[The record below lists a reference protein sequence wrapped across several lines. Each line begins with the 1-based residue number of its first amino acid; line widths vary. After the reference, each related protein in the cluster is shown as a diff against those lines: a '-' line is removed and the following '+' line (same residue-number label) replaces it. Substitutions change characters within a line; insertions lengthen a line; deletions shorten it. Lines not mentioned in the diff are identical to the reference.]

1 VSVESTVTATSA
13 ARARGGAGQPGA
25 SIELVEVSKSF
36 GAIVAIRDVNLTI
49 EPGEFVTLLGPS
61 GSGKTTTLNVISGF
75 DKPTTGT
82 LKVDG
87 KDILGVP
94 THKRGMGMVFQQYAL
109 FPHMT
114 VLQNVM
120 FPLKQRK
127 LDKRAAVEKARE
139 ALGTVHLGDYGNRKP
154 SELSGGQQQRVALAR
169 AIVYEPRALLMDE
182 PLGALDKKLRE
193 SLQLEIK
200 RLHKEVGS
208 TFVFVTHDQE
218 EALAL
223 SDRIAVFNNGAIEQ
237 IGTAEDLYERPASL
251 FVARFLGESSTFA
264 GEFSTS
270 GDVTTVTLEDGTVSA
285 NGRLESG
292 ARGAVVVRPERIVL
306 RPRGEQVPSGWN
318 AVSATVTEQVYLGM
332 GRLLVLHRTG
342 GDRVSVREPAGRWS
356 AAAVGG
362 EVLATWRAEDGV
374 LLRDDVDS
382 ERIDT

>member
-1 VSVESTVTATSA
+1 VSEPL
-13 ARARGGAGQPGA
+13 PGA
-25 SIELVEVSKSF
+25 SIELTDVSKSF
-36 GAIVAIRDVNLTI
+36 GSVKAVRDVNLTI

-75 DKPTTGT
+75 DRPTSGT

-87 KDILGVP
+87 RDLTGVP

-109 FPHMT
+109 FPHMS
-114 VLQNVM
+114 VLDNVM

-127 LDKRAAVEKARE
+127 IDKQSATKKARDALAAVE
-139 ALGTVHLGDYGNRKP
+139 LGDYGARKP

-169 AIVYEPRALLMDE
+169 AIVYEPRVLLMDE

-223 SDRIAVFNNGAIEQ
+223 SDRIAVFNDGAIEQ

-264 GEFSTS
+264 GECSS
-270 GDVTTVTLEDGTVSA
+270 AGDVTTVSLAGQTVSA
-285 NGRLESG
+285 HGRLVDGGS
-292 ARGAVVVRPERIVL
+292 RGAVIVRPERIVL
-306 RPRGEQVPSGWN
+306 RSTGDDVPSGWN
-318 AVSATVTEQVYLGM
+318 AVPASVTEQVYLGM
-332 GRLLVLHRTG
+332 GRLLVLHRRD
-342 GDRVSVREPAGRWS
+342 GDRVTVREPAGRWS
-356 AAAVGG
+356 PARVG
-362 EVLATWRAEDGV
+362 EDVVATWRPEDGV
-374 LLRDDVDS
+374 LLSDDADS
-382 ERIDT
+382 ERIGT

>member
-1 VSVESTVTATSA
+1 MSVEP
-13 ARARGGAGQPGA
+13 QPGA
-25 SIELVEVSKSF
+25 SIELIGVSKSF
-36 GAIVAIRDVNLTI
+36 GAVTAVRDVNLMI

-75 DKPTTGT
+75 DRPTAGS

-87 KDILGVP
+87 RDLTGVP

-114 VLQNVM
+114 VLDNVM

-127 LDKRAAVEKARE
+127 IDKKTAAEQARGALAAV
-139 ALGTVHLGDYGNRKP
+139 HLDDYGARKP

-182 PLGALDKKLRE
+182 PLGALDKKLRG

-200 RLHKEVGS
+200 RLHKDVGS

-237 IGTAEDLYERPASL
+237 IGTAEELYERPASL

-264 GEFSTS
+264 GECSS
-270 GDVTTVTLEDGTVSA
+270 AGDVTTVSLDGESVSVQ
-285 NGRLESG
+285 GRLDNGER
-292 ARGAVVVRPERIVL
+292 AAVIVRPERIVL
-306 RPRGEQVPSGWN
+306 RSAGEEVPTGWN
-318 AVSATVTEQVYLGM
+318 AVPATVVEQVYLGM
-332 GRLLVLHRTG
+332 GRLLVLHRKR
-342 GDRVSVREPAGRWS
+342 GDQVTVREPAGRWS
-356 AAAVGG
+356 AAKVGG
-362 EVLATWRAEDGV
+362 DVLATWRTEDGV
-374 LLRDDVDS
+374 LLSGDVDAES
-382 ERIDT
+382 IHT

>member
-1 VSVESTVTATSA
+1 VSAEVL
-13 ARARGGAGQPGA
+13 PGA
-25 SIELVEVSKSF
+25 SIELTDVSKSF
-36 GAIVAIRDVNLTI
+36 GSVKAVRYVNLMI

-75 DKPTTGT
+75 DRPTSGT

-87 KDILGVP
+87 RDLTGVP

-114 VLQNVM
+114 VLDNVM

-127 LDKRAAVEKARE
+127 MNKQSATQKARDALAAVE
-139 ALGTVHLGDYGNRKP
+139 LGDYGARRP

-169 AIVYEPRALLMDE
+169 AIVYEPRVLLMDE

-223 SDRIAVFNNGAIEQ
+223 SDRIAVFNDGAIEQ

-264 GEFSTS
+264 GKSTTA
-270 GDVTTVTLEDGTVSA
+270 GDVTTVTIGGQTVA
-285 NGRLESG
+285 APGRLDDG
-292 ARGAVVVRPERIVL
+292 GRAAVVVRPERIVL
-306 RPRGEQVPSGWN
+306 RSGGDEVPTGWN
-318 AVSATVTEQVYLGM
+318 AVPATVTEQVYLGM
-332 GRLLVLHRTG
+332 GRLLVLHRSG
-342 GDRVSVREPAGRWS
+342 GDRVTVREPAGRWS
-356 AAAVGG
+356 AATVGE
-362 EVLATWRAEDGV
+362 EVVATWRAEDGV
-374 LLRDDVDS
+374 LLADDASS
-382 ERIDT
+382 ERIHPQG

>member
-1 VSVESTVTATSA
+1 MSAEPTDTAT
-13 ARARGGAGQPGA
+13 RAVPGA
-25 SIELVEVSKSF
+25 SIELVDVSKSF
-36 GAIVAIRDVNLTI
+36 GPVTAVRDVNLTI

-87 KDILGVP
+87 KDLAGMP

-114 VLQNVM
+114 VLANVM
-120 FPLKQRK
+120 YPLKQRK
-127 LDKRAAVEKARE
+127 ISKQAAAEKARNALAAVE
-139 ALGTVHLGDYGNRKP
+139 LSQYGERKP

-169 AIVYEPRALLMDE
+169 AIVYEPRVLLMDE

-200 RLHKEVGS
+200 RLHKDVGS

-264 GEFSTS
+264 GAASTT
-270 GDVTTVTLEDGTVSA
+270 GDVTSVTLDDGTVSA
-285 NGRLESG
+285 NGRLG
-292 ARGAVVVRPERIVL
+292 GTQRGAVVVRPERIVL
-306 RPRGEQVPSGWN
+306 RPNDNEVPSGWN
-318 AVSATVTEQVYLGM
+318 SVHATVTEEVYLGM

-356 AAAVGG
+356 EAKVGDS
-362 EVLATWRAEDGV
+362 VLATWRAKDGV
-374 LLRDDVDS
+374 LLSDDVGAH
-382 ERIDT
+382 RIHT

>member
-1 VSVESTVTATSA
+1 MSAEPTDTATRA
-13 ARARGGAGQPGA
+13 APARGGAGQPGA
-25 SIELVEVSKSF
+25 SIELTDVSKSF
-36 GAIVAIRDVNLTI
+36 GPVKAVRDVNLTI

-87 KDILGVP
+87 KDLIGVP

-114 VLQNVM
+114 VLDNVM

-127 LDKRAAVEKARE
+127 MGKQAAAEQARD
-139 ALGTVHLGDYGNRKP
+139 ALAAVHLGEYGNRKP

-169 AIVYEPRALLMDE
+169 AIVYEPRVLLMDE

-193 SLQLEIK
+193 TLQLEIK

-223 SDRIAVFNNGAIEQ
+223 SDRIAVFNDGAIEQ

-251 FVARFLGESSTFA
+251 FVARFLGESTTFA
-264 GEFSTS
+264 GAASTT
-270 GDVTTVTLEDGTVSA
+270 GDVTTVTLDDGSVSA
-285 NGRLESG
+285 HGRLESG
-292 ARGAVVVRPERIVL
+292 ERGTVIVRPERIVL
-306 RPRGEQVPSGWN
+306 RPAGEQVPSGWN
-318 AVSATVTEQVYLGM
+318 AVPATVTEQVYLGM

-356 AAAVGG
+356 AAEVGDA
-362 EVLATWRAEDGV
+362 VLATWRAEDGV
-374 LLRDDVDS
+374 LLSEDVDA
-382 ERIDT
+382 EQIHT

>member
-1 VSVESTVTATSA
+1 MPVEP
-13 ARARGGAGQPGA
+13 QPGA
-25 SIELVEVSKSF
+25 SIELIDVSKSF
-36 GAIVAIRDVNLTI
+36 GPVTAVRDVNLMI

-75 DKPTTGT
+75 DRPTAGT

-87 KDILGVP
+87 HDLTGVP

-114 VLQNVM
+114 VLDNVM

-127 LDKRAAVEKARE
+127 LDKQAATEKARGALAAVE
-139 ALGTVHLGDYGNRKP
+139 LGDYGTRKP

-169 AIVYEPRALLMDE
+169 AIVYEPRVLLMDE

-200 RLHKEVGS
+200 RLHKDVGS

-237 IGTAEDLYERPASL
+237 IGTAEELYERPESL

-264 GEFSTS
+264 GECSTA
-270 GDVTTVTLEDGTVSA
+270 GDVTTVTLDEQTVSA
-285 NGRLESG
+285 NGRLDNG
-292 ARGAVVVRPERIVL
+292 GRGAVIVRPERIVL
-306 RPRGEQVPSGWN
+306 RSAGEEVPTGWN
-318 AVSATVTEQVYLGM
+318 AVPATVTEQVYLGM
-332 GRLLVLHRTG
+332 GRLLLLRRKG
-342 GDRVSVREPAGRWS
+342 GDRVNVREPAGRWS
-356 AAAVGG
+356 PAKVGG

-374 LLRDDVDS
+374 LLSGDVDA
-382 ERIDT
+382 ERMPT

>member
-1 VSVESTVTATSA
+1 VSAEPL
-13 ARARGGAGQPGA
+13 PGA
-25 SIELVEVSKSF
+25 SIELTDVSRSF
-36 GAIVAIRDVNLTI
+36 GSVKAVRDVNLMI

-75 DKPTTGT
+75 DRPTSGT

-87 KDILGVP
+87 KDLTGVP

-114 VLQNVM
+114 VLGNVM

-127 LDKRAAVEKARE
+127 MDKQSATQKARDALAAVE
-139 ALGTVHLGDYGNRKP
+139 LGDYGARKP

-169 AIVYEPRALLMDE
+169 AIVYEPRVLLMDE

-193 SLQLEIK
+193 YLQLEIK

-223 SDRIAVFNNGAIEQ
+223 SDRIAVFNDGAIEQ

-264 GEFSTS
+264 GECSTA
-270 GDVTTVTLEDGTVSA
+270 GDVTTVTLGGQTVSA
-285 NGRLESG
+285 HGRLDNG
-292 ARGAVVVRPERIVL
+292 GPGAVIVRPERIVL
-306 RPRGEQVPSGWN
+306 RSNGDEVPTGWN
-318 AVSATVTEQVYLGM
+318 AVPATVTEQVYLGM
-332 GRLLVLHRTG
+332 GRLLVLHRKG
-342 GDRVSVREPAGRWS
+342 GDRVTVREPAGRWS
-356 AAAVGG
+356 PARVGE
-362 EVLATWRAEDGV
+362 EVVATWRAEDGV
-374 LLRDDVDS
+374 LLSDDVDS
-382 ERIDT
+382 ERIHT

>member
-1 VSVESTVTATSA
+1 M
-13 ARARGGAGQPGA
+13 
-25 SIELVEVSKSF
+25 SKSF
-36 GAIVAIRDVNLTI
+36 GPVTAVRDVNLMI

-87 KDILGVP
+87 KDLAGAADPQARHGHGLPAVRPLPAHDGARQRHVP
-94 THKRGMGMVFQQYAL
+94 AQAAQDRQAGRGGKG
-109 FPHMT
+109 P
-114 VLQNVM
+114 
-120 FPLKQRK
+120 QRAC
-127 LDKRAAVEKARE
+127 RRPSRTTTA
-139 ALGTVHLGDYGNRKP
+139 TRKP

-169 AIVYEPRALLMDE
+169 AIVYEPRVLLMDE

-200 RLHKEVGS
+200 RLHKDVGS

-264 GEFSTS
+264 GEAQHH
-270 GDVTTVTLEDGTVSA
+270 GRRHDRDARRADGVGERPA
-285 NGRLESG
+285 RQGG
-292 ARGAVVVRPERIVL
+292 QRGAVIVRPERIVL
-306 RPRGEQVPSGWN
+306 RPAGEEVPSGWN
-318 AVSATVTEQVYLGM
+318 SVHG
-332 GRLLVLHRTG
+332 H
-342 GDRVSVREPAGRWS
+342 GDRAGLPRDGPSARPAPHGR
-356 AAAVGG
+356 
-362 EVLATWRAEDGV
+362 
-374 LLRDDVDS
+374 
-382 ERIDT
+382 

>member
-1 VSVESTVTATSA
+1 MTE
-13 ARARGGAGQPGA
+13 PGA
-25 SIELVEVSKSF
+25 SIELTDVCKSF
-36 GAIVAIRDVNLTI
+36 GSVKAVRDVNLMI

-75 DKPTTGT
+75 DRPSSGT

-87 KDILGVP
+87 KDLTGVP

-114 VLQNVM
+114 VLDNVKY
-120 FPLKQRK
+120 PLKQRK
-127 LDKRAAVEKARE
+127 MDKQSVTQKARDALAAVE
-139 ALGTVHLGDYGNRKP
+139 LGDYGARKP

-169 AIVYEPRALLMDE
+169 AIVYEPRVLLMDE

-223 SDRIAVFNNGAIEQ
+223 SDRIAVFNDGAIEQ

-264 GEFSTS
+264 GECSST
-270 GDVTTVTLEDGTVSA
+270 GDVTTVTLDGQTVSA
-285 NGRLESG
+285 HGRLDG
-292 ARGAVVVRPERIVL
+292 GGGRGAVIVRPERIVL
-306 RPRGEQVPSGWN
+306 RANGDDVPAGWN
-318 AVSATVTEQVYLGM
+318 AVPATVTEQVYLGM
-332 GRLLVLHRTG
+332 GRLLVLHRKG
-342 GDRVSVREPAGRWS
+342 GDRVTVREPAGRWS
-356 AAAVGG
+356 PARVG
-362 EVLATWRAEDGV
+362 EDVVATWRADDGV
-374 LLRDDVDS
+374 LLSGDVDS
-382 ERIDT
+382 ERIHT

>member
-1 VSVESTVTATSA
+1 MSAEPTDTATRPSP
-13 ARARGGAGQPGA
+13 ARGGASQPGA
-25 SIELVEVSKSF
+25 SIELTDVSKSF
-36 GAIVAIRDVNLTI
+36 GPVTAVRDVNLLI

-87 KDILGVP
+87 KDLAGLP

-114 VLQNVM
+114 VLANVM
-120 FPLKQRK
+120 YPLKQRK
-127 LDKRAAVEKARE
+127 IGKRAAAEQARD
-139 ALGTVHLGDYGNRKP
+139 ALAAVHLEDYGARKP

-169 AIVYEPRALLMDE
+169 AIVYEPRVLLMDE

-223 SDRIAVFNNGAIEQ
+223 SDRIAVFNNGTIEQ

-251 FVARFLGESSTFA
+251 FVARFLGDSSTFA
-264 GEFSTS
+264 GEGSTT
-270 GDVTTVTLEDGTVSA
+270 GDVTTVTLDEQTVSA
-285 NGRLESG
+285 NGRLEMADARRSSSG
-292 ARGAVVVRPERIVL
+292 PNGLCCGRPARRCPRAGTRS
-306 RPRGEQVPSGWN
+306 RPR
-318 AVSATVTEQVYLGM
+318 
-332 GRLLVLHRTG
+332 
-342 GDRVSVREPAGRWS
+342 
-356 AAAVGG
+356 
-362 EVLATWRAEDGV
+362 
-374 LLRDDVDS
+374 
-382 ERIDT
+382 